1 MQRPSVKYSFLK
13 NYLSFSMGTWV
24 HAVVSF
30 FTVPITS
37 WLISPS
43 DYGKANMFLVLH
55 SMALLMVLFG
65 TPNALMRF
73 YHNVDYRERLLWSS
87 LIIPVSLS
95 TIFGLFSVIFRER
108 IGILLIEQKSS
119 NVHLI
124 LTASVFLGIFQTFN
138 QTVIR
143 MQGRGLV
150 YSALQVVNSTSNV
163 GFLIA
168 YAIFVQRNFYALL
181 YAQLFSSLT
190 TLSLGIYLQREHW
203 LPIKI
208 DKNLVREILTYS
220 YPFLFSGLLWWL
232 LGWTDRIVLRMYTSF
247 AEIGLYSAAF
257 KLIAVMNLFTTGFST
272 FWYPFAYEQYEKNP
286 ENREIFS
293 KVFEYVSFLMLA
305 LGLIILSG
313 KNLIFML
320 FAKSYRSSA
329 YIAPFLLLYPVSIMM
344 AIVVARGIDFA
355 KKTYW
360 FMVSDGVAALFNLF
374 GNLLLIPSLGAKG
387 AALSTGLSFVI
398 VFAIESSV
406 SVRLY
411 PFKYK
416 FKRAYMS
423 IGIFAIVAAL
433 NSFIE
438 RPSVGVLSGLMG
450 LTLVILLYQDVFK
463 RLVRDVF
470 EVWDLVAK
478 KYR

>member
-1 MQRPSVKYSFLK
+1 MQNPSLKYGFLK
-13 NYLSFSMGTWV
+13 SYLSFSTGTWV
-24 HAVVSF
+24 SAVISF
-30 FTVPITS
+30 FAVPITS

-43 DYGKANMFLVLH
+43 DYGKGNMFLVIH
-55 SMALLMVLFG
+55 SMVLLMALFG
-65 TPNALMRF
+65 TPNAMMRF
-73 YHNVDYRERLLWSS
+73 YHNVDYRERLLWSC
-87 LIIPVSLS
+87 LIISLGLS
-95 TIFGLFSVIFRER
+95 TIFGFFAVIFKEQ
-108 IGILLIEQKSS
+108 IGILLIEQKS

-124 LTASVFLGIFQTFN
+124 LTASVFLGVFQTFN

-143 MQGRGLV
+143 MQGRGLI
-150 YSALQVVNSTSNV
+150 YSALQVVNSISNV
-163 GFLIA
+163 AFVIG
-168 YAIFVQRNFYALL
+168 YAVFIQRNFYAIL

-272 FWYPFAYEQYEKNP
+272 FWYPFAYEQYEKNS

-293 KVFEYVSFLMLA
+293 KVFDYVSFLMLA
-305 LGLIILSG
+305 LGLIVLSG
-313 KNLIFML
+313 KNLIFVL
-320 FAKSYRSSA
+320 FAKSYRPSA
-329 YIAPFLLLYPVSIMM
+329 YIAPFLLLHPVSIMM

-387 AALSTGLSFVI
+387 AALSTGLSYVI

-411 PFKYK
+411 PVRYLHD
-416 FKRAYMS
+416 R
-423 IGIFAIVAAL
+423 GRVEIFRGELWTVSQGFAWNGLVD
-433 NSFIE
+433 SFQLE
-438 RPSVGVLSGLMG
+438 RVQISRQGSSGLRRSSEG
-450 LTLVILLYQDVFK
+450 NSL
-463 RLVRDVF
+463 
-470 EVWDLVAK
+470 AG
-478 KYR
+478 